1 MHVCRTSEHSRA
13 DSFNFCAGVCE
24 QAQVV
29 KHELMFVDP
38 NATKEQQREMREHRK
53 GSMDRFM
60 TRTGLLGRR
69 IAFQRAR
76 REVAS

>member
-1 MHVCRTSEHSRA
+1 
-13 DSFNFCAGVCE
+13 
-24 QAQVV
+24 V